1 MEMTEE
7 ELEREIKAL
16 ERTRKMTFDTTIDKK
31 LYYQIKSLKNH
42 LKAIRESKTTPRR
55 SFQTESGLNNVDYF
69 ILKKLF
75 LRDGLGI
82 DEIEEHF
89 KGKYAHSQ
97 IRTAVIE
104 VVRNG
109 N

>member
-7 ELEREIKAL
+7 ELEKEIKAL
-16 ERTRKMTFDTTIDKK
+16 ERTRKMTFDVTIDKK

-42 LKAIRESKTTPRR
+42 LKAIRESKKVPKGQFKT
-55 SFQTESGLNNVDYF
+55 QSGLNNVDYF

-97 IRTAVIE
+97 IRTAVVE